1 MKYYIDGKKYR
12 VKPEEAYIRVN
23 GWCFD
28 EEGLDYELKAMV
40 DVKET
45 PKGYFVTVEFD
56 E

>member
-40 DVKET
+40 DGKRM
-45 PKGYFVTVEFD
+45 
-56 E
+56 